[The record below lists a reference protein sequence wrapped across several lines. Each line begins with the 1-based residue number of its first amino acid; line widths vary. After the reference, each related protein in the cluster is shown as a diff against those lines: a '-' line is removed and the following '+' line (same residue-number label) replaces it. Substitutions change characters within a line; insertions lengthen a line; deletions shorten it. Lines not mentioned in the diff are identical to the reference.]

1 MLCQETIHADPA
13 AAIPQPSVFIGA
25 PLNGVLLQLRL
36 DHTSVDC
43 MRSHALQFD
52 EDLVHNPPMAAA
64 CHPATLVGSRS
75 AVTKPV
81 GMKRYSA
88 TPCVRR

>member
-13 AAIPQPSVFIGA
+13 AAIRQPAVFIGA

-43 MRSHALQFD
+43 MRSHARQFD
-52 EDLVHNPPMAAA
+52 EDLVHKTRPHGCGLPPSDI
-64 CHPATLVGSRS
+64 G
-75 AVTKPV
+75 
-81 GMKRYSA
+81 GF
-88 TPCVRR
+88 